1 MSEQAYTPPPAGRS
15 ASYLAIWALLASIA
29 LGYLAL
35 LAIRPDL
42 ASSLIV
48 GPSES
53 TPESNRGQR
62 AMTKALAEL
71 SDVKKTLAKVEGEIS
86 ALRQQ
91 MADGAKRSAELEA
104 RVLALEAARRAEATP
119 IAAAPAGAFQTTV
132 AGTNANAAIETGTI
146 AGAAVEAAVTDR
158 GSKAPPLPVA
168 KAAAMAAAAKSEPKE
183 KGPPVAL
190 LVGTGPSVDAL
201 RLSWQLIQDTN
212 GRLVKSLEPRYVESP
227 TEPGAF
233 QLFAGPVESK
243 EEAQRLCQ
251 RLKAKQVRC
260 SVSANFAGQPL

>member
-1 MSEQAYTPPPAGRS
+1 MSEQVYTAPPTGRS
-15 ASYLAIWALLASIA
+15 AAYLAIWALLASIA

-42 ASSLIV
+42 ASGLIV

-71 SDVKKTLAKVEGEIS
+71 SDVKKTLAKVEGELS

-91 MADGAKRSAELEA
+91 LTDGAKRSAELEA
-104 RVLALEAARRAEATP
+104 RVAALETGRRAEATP
-119 IAAAPAGAFQTTV
+119 IAGAATGAFQTVV
-132 AGTNANAAIETGTI
+132 ASADANVGIETGTL
-146 AGAAVEAAVTDR
+146 AGATVEGAVSDR

-168 KAAAMAAAAKSEPKE
+168 KAAVIAAAAKSEPKE

-201 RLSWQLIQDTN
+201 RLSWQLIQDGN
-212 GRLVKSLEPRYVESP
+212 GRLVKSLEPRYAESAA
-227 TEPGAF
+227 EPGVF
-233 QLFAGPVESK
+233 QLYAGPVESK

-260 SVSANFAGQPL
+260 SVSATFVGQPL